1 MEIILALVAI
11 GLAGYWFWYRNQSET
26 IHQSSKT
33 EDAPEPT
40 APYKIETPA
49 PEAPRC
55 GCGRSQTGF
64 CVGLHKLTPE
74 QWAMHADNPLRLV
87 VTPAATPAATPAKD
101 TKPVKK
107 PAAKKIKV
115 AADTKPEKSAPAKK
129 VAAKKT
135 VARKTKV

>member
-26 IHQSSKT
+26 MHQSSKT
-33 EDAPEPT
+33 EDAPAPT

-74 QWAMHADNPLRLV
+74 QWAMHADNPLR
-87 VTPAATPAATPAKD
+87 PAATPARD

-107 PAAKKIKV
+107 PAARKTKV
-115 AADTKPEKSAPAKK
+115 AADPKPEKPAPAKK